1 MLQNIWA
8 LSWKDSKP
16 SDNSW
21 WLEFSVGS
29 ATDMSGAWAG
39 KTQNLDCGLQHLQ
52 VASPRSLG
60 FLITWWPQHSG
71 ISYMVVQGFTCNCSS
86 KQGGSCMG
94 FYDSPWGVTQH
105 HYCTLLI
112 EAVTSLPGFKG
123 REYRSSLSMGSFSV
137 TL

>member
-39 KTQNLDCGLQHLQ
+39 KTQNLDCGLQHLH

-71 ISYMVVQGFTCNCSS
+71 ISYMVVQASRVIVPANKVEAAWAFMTHPGE
-86 KQGGSCMG
+86 
-94 FYDSPWGVTQH
+94 SPNITTVL
-105 HYCTLLI
+105 Y
-112 EAVTSLPGFKG
+112 
-123 REYRSSLSMGSFSV
+123 
-137 TL
+137 